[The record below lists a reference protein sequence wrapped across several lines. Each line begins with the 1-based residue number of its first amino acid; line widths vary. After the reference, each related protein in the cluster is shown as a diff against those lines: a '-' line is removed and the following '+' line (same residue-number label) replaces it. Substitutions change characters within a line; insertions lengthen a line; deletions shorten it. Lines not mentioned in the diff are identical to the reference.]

1 MEQTRLDGALYKQL
15 ICAGAANL
23 QRHEEEINDLNVFPI
38 PDGDTGSNM
47 LMTIMGGVRE
57 VDTQDLGEV
66 AKEVANGMLLSA
78 RGNSGVI
85 LSQFFDGI
93 AVGFSGVESA
103 ETEDMFTAFDK
114 GVKSAYEAVEVPT
127 EGTILTVMKEA
138 TEYACQK
145 RADTPM
151 QFIQN
156 FLAEARRSLER
167 TPELLKVLKEAGVVD
182 SGGAGLVYIVE
193 GMEKALS
200 GESLDLETATQTAG
214 SEPDYNLFTADDELN
229 FGYCTEVL
237 LRLQRKKTNIDE
249 FSTQTFSSALST
261 LGDSVVC
268 VQNDTIVKI
277 HVHTK
282 TPSTVLEFCQRYGEF
297 LKVKI
302 ENMSLQHN
310 GVVEKKG
317 EEKKTPQKDYGVVAV
332 AMGEGIKEAFL
343 GVGAD
348 VVIDG
353 GQTCNPATEEFLSAF
368 EKVNAKTIFVFPNN
382 SNVILTAKQSA
393 KLYEKANVIVM
404 ESKDVGQGY
413 AGLSM
418 LDTTLSTTEEMVE
431 IMSAQMQATKTAE
444 VSQAIKD
451 STMSAF
457 TIQTGDYMGFSGKEI
472 LAVEKDKIS
481 AVYQTLNGM
490 KIGEYAVCIVIVGE
504 DGTQEEQG
512 KIESYMQKHYPET
525 ELYFIE
531 GKQKVYSYI
540 LIGE

>member
-93 AVGFSGVESA
+93 ALGFSGVESA
-103 ETEDMFTAFDK
+103 ETKEMLTAFDK

-145 RADTPM
+145 KADTPI

-317 EEKKTPQKDYGVVAV
+317 EEKSAPQKEYGVIAV

-418 LDTTLSTTEEMVE
+418 LDTTLPTVEEMVE
-431 IMSAQMQATKTAE
+431 MMSAQMQATKTAE

-490 KIGEYAVCIVIVGE
+490 KIGEYAVCIVVVGE

>member
-47 LMTIMGGVRE
+47 LMTIMGGVHE
-57 VDTQDLGEV
+57 VESQDLGEV

-85 LSQFFDGI
+85 LSQFFEGI

-103 ETEDMFTAFDK
+103 ETEDIFTALDK

-138 TEYACQK
+138 TEYACK
-145 RADTPM
+145 KKADTPM

-249 FSTQTFSSALST
+249 FSAQAFSSALST
-261 LGDSVVC
+261 LGDSIVC

-282 TPSTVLEFCQRYGEF
+282 TPSAVLEFCQRYGEF

-317 EEKKTPQKDYGVVAV
+317 EEKKTPQKDYGVIAV

-343 GVGAD
+343 GAGSD
-348 VVIDG
+348 IVIDG
-353 GQTCNPATEEFLSAF
+353 GQTCNPATEDFLTAF
-368 EKVNAKTIFVFPNN
+368 EQVNAKTIFVFPNN
-382 SNVILTAKQSA
+382 SNVILTAKQAS

-404 ESKDVGQGY
+404 ESKDIGQGY

-431 IMSAQMQATKTAE
+431 MMSAQMQITKTAE

-472 LAVEKDKIS
+472 LAVEKDTLS

-490 KIGEYAVCIVIVGE
+490 KIGEYAVCIVFVGE
-504 DGTQEEQG
+504 DGTEEEQG

>member
-103 ETEDMFTAFDK
+103 ETEDIFTAFDK

-145 RADTPM
+145 KATTPI

-214 SEPDYNLFTADDELN
+214 SEPDYNLFTADDELT

-237 LRLQRKKTNIDE
+237 LRLQRKKTEIAE

-317 EEKKTPQKDYGVVAV
+317 EEKSAPQKEYGVIAV

-353 GQTCNPATEEFLSAF
+353 GQTCNPATEEFLTAF
-368 EKVNAKTIFVFPNN
+368 EQVNAKTIFVFPNN
-382 SNVILTAKQSA
+382 SNVILTAKQAS

-418 LDTTLSTTEEMVE
+418 LDTTLPTVEEMVE

-490 KIGEYAVCIVIVGE
+490 KIGEYAVCIVVVGE
-504 DGTQEEQG
+504 DGTQEEQE

>member
-1 MEQTRLDGALYKQL
+1 MEQTRLDGALYNQL

-145 RADTPM
+145 KATTPI

-200 GESLDLETATQTAG
+200 GESLDL
-214 SEPDYNLFTADDELN
+214 
-229 FGYCTEVL
+229 
-237 LRLQRKKTNIDE
+237 
-249 FSTQTFSSALST
+249 
-261 LGDSVVC
+261 
-268 VQNDTIVKI
+268 
-277 HVHTK
+277 
-282 TPSTVLEFCQRYGEF
+282 
-297 LKVKI
+297 
-302 ENMSLQHN
+302 
-310 GVVEKKG
+310 
-317 EEKKTPQKDYGVVAV
+317 
-332 AMGEGIKEAFL
+332 
-343 GVGAD
+343 
-348 VVIDG
+348 
-353 GQTCNPATEEFLSAF
+353 
-368 EKVNAKTIFVFPNN
+368 AKT
-382 SNVILTAKQSA
+382 
-393 KLYEKANVIVM
+393 
-404 ESKDVGQGY
+404 
-413 AGLSM
+413 
-418 LDTTLSTTEEMVE
+418 
-431 IMSAQMQATKTAE
+431 
-444 VSQAIKD
+444 
-451 STMSAF
+451 
-457 TIQTGDYMGFSGKEI
+457 
-472 LAVEKDKIS
+472 
-481 AVYQTLNGM
+481 
-490 KIGEYAVCIVIVGE
+490 
-504 DGTQEEQG
+504 TQEVG
-512 KIESYMQKHYPET
+512 RNPIITSLPPT
-525 ELYFIE
+525 TN
-531 GKQKVYSYI
+531 
-540 LIGE
+540 

>member
-47 LMTIMGGVRE
+47 LMTIMGGVHE
-57 VDTQDLGEV
+57 VESQDLGEV

-138 TEYACQK
+138 TEYACK
-145 RADTPM
+145 KKATTPI

-214 SEPDYNLFTADDELN
+214 SEPDYNLFTADDELT

-237 LRLQRKKTNIDE
+237 LRLQRKKTEIAE

-317 EEKKTPQKDYGVVAV
+317 EEKSAPQKEYGVIAV

-418 LDTTLSTTEEMVE
+418 LDTTLPTVEEMVE
-431 IMSAQMQATKTAE
+431 IMSAQMEITKTAE

-490 KIGEYAVCIVIVGE
+490 KIGEYAVCIVVVGE
-504 DGTQEEQG
+504 DGTEEEQG